1 MENLY
6 GYIHGHPEL
15 DALSSEWYI
24 FTFKGK
30 FYQISVSIDSFH
42 DEKEYDLRVY
52 LFDKRDKNDNYRLS
66 KVIETLQD
74 KSQEIDEISVKIKLQ
89 DIIGVLYAVIIQKK
103 SIKGVTFSN
112 DLIKLV
118 NKKFNNI
125 SVKEFID
132 ELYNNY
138 K

>member
-1 MENLY
+1 Y

-42 DEKEYDLRVY
+42 EEKEYDLRVY

-125 SVKEFID
+125 TVKEFID

>member
-42 DEKEYDLRVY
+42 EEKEYDLRVY

-125 SVKEFID
+125 TVKEFID